1 MAVNKNFVVKNGL
14 EVNTDLILA
23 DVTSNS
29 VGIGTSV
36 TNYKLHV
43 NGGIGATDITV
54 TGFGTIS
61 DLSGD
66 TINYT
71 TATFSVGTATTLSGS
86 TLNYSGIA
94 TVGSLS
100 IGADEVISS
109 AKQLKN
115 IASLDSTTT
124 ATIES
129 AIANAPNTFT
139 NLVVTGVSTLGVT
152 GITTLNV
159 SGIATF
165 ANVDINAGDIDVST
179 LDTTD
184 LYVSGITT
192 LGTVEISSGIVT
204 ATSGIVT
211 YYGDGT
217 NLSLAGNPDLLS
229 STGIGIGTTGGL
241 VGYGITFV
249 NFYGAGVST
258 SLYDSSVGIA
268 TIFFE
273 GGGGGGGAIGIG
285 STFPGT
291 LLSLDPEPSN
301 GDLFFHID
309 YGRTFIYYDEVTL
322 GVGSSA
328 FWIDSSPFNQGL
340 NAVLAGV
347 AFSTGSASSPSA
359 YFEGYSNTGW
369 FSPAPNEFGVV
380 SSGSTILTVNSSG
393 VTVTGVT
400 TSTSAVIGAATTFTE
415 DLVVQG
421 DARVT
426 GILTVGTSSVTI
438 DGTNNQINVGSGL
451 TLSSSGIIAGV
462 VTAISFSGDGSGL
475 TGVGVGTGDN
485 INTTGIITASGFFG
499 SGDKLI
505 FSPTPTSFSPT
516 DGSTGVTVIGSS
528 DISITYDQPILAGVG
543 TITLREDSASGSIV
557 ESFEVGVST
566 RATISNQTLTID
578 PTNDY
583 SKYSQEYYLV
593 VPQGSVVNYVDGN
606 NSLLDTYNFTTEAGP
621 TVSSFS
627 PADDSTGVSITTN
640 IVITFDKTIRA
651 GIGTITLR
659 TGSATGTIV
668 ESYDVTSSARLTF
681 STNTLTID
689 PTSDLSANTLYYL
702 VIPSGSIDGYAGTD
716 TYNFTSSNTVNT
728 FSPSN
733 GSTNV
738 NVNTDITLTFAGTP
752 TRGTGTITLRRDS
765 ATGTILASYDAAT
778 ASEISISGNNWIL
791 NPSQELAYERNIYLV
806 IPSEAVIGYSGLN
819 VSGGQTY
826 SFSTPTVPAL
836 GSSFAGGYL
845 IAKTSGTIGWIV
857 SPRSSEIS
865 RSFYGAPGAVSTAAG
880 VSGCSG
886 WFLPTFSQL
895 QNLGYACRSYWD
907 CYSSW
912 YYWSSTPA
920 GVPNAGGVVRFSDGF
935 TSANWPATS
944 VYCARAF
951 RCITY

>member
-14 EVNTDLILA
+14 EVNTNLILA

-273 GGGGGGGAIGIG
+273 GGGGGGGGGAIGIG

-291 LLSLDPEPSN
+291 PASLDPAPTN

-322 GVGSSA
+322 GVGSTA
-328 FWIDSSPFNQGL
+328 VWIDSAPFNQGGL
-340 NAVLAGV
+340 YVNKYGDNMYAGLGV
-347 AFSTGSASSPSA
+347 TIGSLSSPSV
-359 YFEGYSNTGW
+359 YFNGYTNSG
-369 FSPAPNEFGVV
+369 FYSPAANEFGVV
-380 SSGSTILTVNSSG
+380 VSGTERLNVNASGINVIGIATATSFKGSAQVGVATGGVYIGLATQFNFVGTGVSVTHEYDSTVGIATVNFFAEAGGGGGSG
-393 VTVTGVT
+393 Q
-400 TSTSAVIGAATTFTE
+400 FN
-415 DLVVQG
+415 
-421 DARVT
+421 T
-426 GILTVGTSSVTI
+426 GITSSLGYAVTDSMATAYTAADTVVVHSIHVTNI
-438 DGTNNQINVGSGL
+438 DGTNSADISGQLYGEYSIAYTVPVPPGSSVELLKQPKVLNTGDTIELQANVNGDL
-451 TLSSSGIIAGV
+451 HAT
-462 VTAISFSGDGSGL
+462 ISLEPKTGD
-475 TGVGVGTGDN
+475 TTYIGVGTDITSAATYTDLWVATADSVLQGVLLSNDDGVDDVKANVVWTDGADN
-485 INTTGIITASGFFG
+485 IVGYYTYEMII
-499 SGDKLI
+499 
-505 FSPTPTSFSPT
+505 
-516 DGSTGVTVIGSS
+516 
-528 DISITYDQPILAGVG
+528 
-543 TITLREDSASGSIV
+543 
-557 ESFEVGVST
+557 
-566 RATISNQTLTID
+566 
-578 PTNDY
+578 
-583 SKYSQEYYLV
+583 
-593 VPQGSVVNYVDGN
+593 
-606 NSLLDTYNFTTEAGP
+606 
-621 TVSSFS
+621 
-627 PADDSTGVSITTN
+627 PAD
-640 IVITFDKTIRA
+640 
-651 GIGTITLR
+651 
-659 TGSATGTIV
+659 ATV
-668 ESYDVTSSARLTF
+668 EVLEQPKFLPSGYKVRVLANQANRLEAILSAR
-681 STNTLTID
+681 TI
-689 PTSDLSANTLYYL
+689 A
-702 VIPSGSIDGYAGTD
+702 
-716 TYNFTSSNTVNT
+716 
-728 FSPSN
+728 
-733 GSTNV
+733 
-738 NVNTDITLTFAGTP
+738 
-752 TRGTGTITLRRDS
+752 
-765 ATGTILASYDAAT
+765 
-778 ASEISISGNNWIL
+778 
-791 NPSQELAYERNIYLV
+791 
-806 IPSEAVIGYSGLN
+806 
-819 VSGGQTY
+819 
-826 SFSTPTVPAL
+826 
-836 GSSFAGGYL
+836 
-845 IAKTSGTIGWIV
+845 
-857 SPRSSEIS
+857 
-865 RSFYGAPGAVSTAAG
+865 
-880 VSGCSG
+880 
-886 WFLPTFSQL
+886 
-895 QNLGYACRSYWD
+895 
-907 CYSSW
+907 
-912 YYWSSTPA
+912 
-920 GVPNAGGVVRFSDGF
+920 
-935 TSANWPATS
+935 
-944 VYCARAF
+944 
-951 RCITY
+951 